1 MLNFRQF
8 TWDDK
13 DRYTKIYQQTPVHYA
28 EYSFFGLWAWLHAYP
43 LEIAYTEN
51 LCWMKSSGK
60 FPGIFGPSG
69 NWDAVTDWE
78 KELSHFNSGDVI
90 YEVPAGIIEK
100 LKGDSRFRFTP
111 ELDRDKKAAISEAYS
126 GIIEELSG
134 SSRFRFTLESDQS
147 EYVYAVKDLISLKGK
162 AYAHKRNRVRAFLDG
177 YEWDYYELTPDFFDE
192 VLEFQERWRV
202 HRNETMN
209 DEEAASLYDED
220 IAIRN
225 AFEKWNEFRFSGGII
240 KVDEKII
247 AYTITEELD
256 EKNLDVR
263 FEKAFS
269 EYAGSYQAINYM
281 FMKNHGYKYEWA
293 NREEDM
299 GEPGLRE
306 AKMSYNPA
314 MMLEK
319 YELEIL

>member
-1 MLNFRQF
+1 MLNFTEF

-13 DRYTKIYQQTPVHYA
+13 DRYTQYYQNTPVHYA

-51 LCWMKSSGK
+51 LCWLKSSGN

-78 KELSHFNSGDVI
+78 QELSHFKTGDVI
-90 YEVPAGIIEK
+90 YEVPAGVIEK
-100 LKGDSRFRFTP
+100 
-111 ELDRDKKAAISEAYS
+111 
-126 GIIEELSG
+126 LSG
-134 SSRFRFTLESDQS
+134 SSRFRFTPERDQS

-162 AYAHKRNRVRAFLDG
+162 AFAHKRNRVRAFLDG
-177 YEWDYYELTPDFFDE
+177 YEWDYYDMTPEFFDE
-192 VLEFQERWRV
+192 VLAFQEKWRV
-202 HRNETMN
+202 HRDETMN
-209 DEEAASLYDED
+209 EDEAASLYDED
-220 IAIRN
+220 LAIRN
-225 AFEKWNEFRFSGGII
+225 ALSKWNEFKFSGGII

-247 AYTITEELD
+247 AYTIAEELD
-256 EKNLDVR
+256 DKNIDVR
-263 FEKAFS
+263 FEKAFP

-319 YELEIL
+319 YQLEIL